1 MKYLNLGCGSR
12 FHPDWTNID
21 FTSTGESV
29 IGHNLTQG
37 IPLIDNTFDVVY
49 HSHVLEHFSKSQ
61 AKSFL
66 AECYRVLKPG
76 GIIRIAIPDLEQ
88 IARTYL
94 ENLEQAQA
102 GSAIAGDNHHWM
114 VIEMID
120 QSVRNYSGGDMAA
133 YLTQEAIPNQAFA
146 IDRLGTEGKK
156 LIAAGQQQRAKGQ
169 QVTAAD
175 RHWLKPIYRFIRY
188 PNYRRNTILKLL
200 LGKPDYQ
207 ALEIGR
213 FRVSGEV
220 HQWMYDR
227 YSLTKLLNE
236 TNFTDIVRRTATES
250 YLPNWSSFN
259 LDTETD
265 GGIYKPDS
273 LFMEATKPAA

>member
-1 MKYLNLGCGSR
+1 MKYLNLGCGRR

-21 FTSTGESV
+21 FISTGERV
-29 IGHNLTQG
+29 IAHNLTEG
-37 IPLIDNTFDVVY
+37 IPQPDNTFDVVY

-76 GIIRIAIPDLEQ
+76 GTIRIAIPDLEQ

-102 GSAIAGDNHHWM
+102 GSAAAGDNHHWM
-114 VIEMID
+114 VIEMLD
-120 QSVRNYSGGDMAA
+120 QSVRNHSGGDMAA
-133 YLTQEAIPNQAFA
+133 YLTQEIIPNQAFA

-156 LIAAGQQQRAKGQ
+156 LIAAGQQQRVERQ
-169 QVTAAD
+169 QVAAAD
-175 RHWLKPIYRFIRY
+175 RQWLKPLYRFIRY
-188 PNYRRNTILKLL
+188 PNLRRDTILKLL
-200 LGKPDYQ
+200 LGKSDYQ

-227 YSLTKLLNE
+227 YSLTKLLQE
-236 TNFTDIVRRTATES
+236 TCFTAIVSRTATES
-250 YLPNWSSFN
+250 YLPNWIGFN
-259 LDTETD
+259 LDTEPD
-265 GGIYKPDS
+265 GSIYKPDS
-273 LFMEATKPAA
+273 LFMEAKKPAT